1 MRIPWADPRY
11 EGPEG
16 PTQDLF
22 HCHTVRGRSTLTD
35 PICFLCVYC
44 FSRTLYSLSVPGKQ
58 EWAELHA
65 VLRTEIMREG
75 TCLDSFQWLPSVT
88 PFSDL
93 FSYSPLMQDIE
104 CFLALWRLLFAWLCF
119 CSVFLLPKV
128 ASYEDIE
135 TRISANKAP
144 LFHLRLGSPVSL
156 YSSTPIPRSGSTK
169 TVMPHSPLQPGFLIQ
184 ITGCRKLFDYFLN
197 SPKDVHN

>member
-1 MRIPWADPRY
+1 M
-11 EGPEG
+11 
-16 PTQDLF
+16 LF
-22 HCHTVRGRSTLTD
+22 SSFVCH
-35 PICFLCVYC
+35 
-44 FSRTLYSLSVPGKQ
+44 FSRTLYSLSVPGK
-58 EWAELHA
+58 EERAELHA

>member
-1 MRIPWADPRY
+1 MPFLKDSLFLIRCCRNERSCTQFPGLRSWERAPAWSLRLLPPVTSLKRDLLSYAPL
-11 EGPEG
+11 
-16 PTQDLF
+16 TQD
-22 HCHTVRGRSTLTD
+22 
-35 PICFLCVYC
+35 
-44 FSRTLYSLSVPGKQ
+44 
-58 EWAELHA
+58 
-65 VLRTEIMREG
+65 
-75 TCLDSFQWLPSVT
+75 
-88 PFSDL
+88 
-93 FSYSPLMQDIE
+93 MQ